1 MCSVAAAMLTEPTR
15 PRLFERIHASTRAPI
30 IGLILV
36 SLLSLGARAY
46 KLDEPCQ
53 SPCNTANEHTMIFDE
68 AYYVNAARVIVGIHP
83 PKGDHY
89 SASPLGTDPN
99 AEHPQGAK
107 LIVAAAIELFGDGPF
122 AWRLPSL
129 IFGSL
134 ALLGMFVLVR
144 SAGGGRWSALGA
156 ATLLATDN
164 LLLVHGRIFTLDIYV
179 VTMMIWGVAFYLQDR
194 PVLAGVVLAVG
205 FCFKLVGPYAL
216 GTLGLLE
223 LARVFVRWRDPDSP
237 PGWSLRGAIGRF
249 VPTVFTSVGV
259 CVGLLAI
266 MGLIAT
272 PYADAEATL
281 LNGGPFQHIAHMFS
295 YAAQQVSPTGPQGI
309 ASYPWAWLLDLKGI
323 LYLRINPS
331 LPGQDFHAI
340 HPVVAFWGMPSP
352 VIMAPGHAGPG
363 LLSVALCAPPASRPV
378 RGGPAAGDAGCDV
391 VHRHVDAVR
400 RPQPGRPTHELHLL
414 HGDRDAR
421 DLRRGHLRGRAGLA
435 AGPHVAAGGH
445 RRLGIRRS
453 GGGGAH
459 VSVRGGVLSAPAA
472 DGAPRQAAKISPATS
487 SAVRAVRSIT
497 VTPASLRIQVSWR
510 RA

>member
-15 PRLFERIHASTRAPI
+15 PRLLERIHASTRAPI

-83 PKGDHY
+83 PQGDHY

-194 PVLAGVVLAVG
+194 PVLAGVVLAIG

-216 GTLGLLE
+216 GTLALLE
-223 LARVFVRWRDPDSP
+223 LARVFVRSARPRQPARMGPAGRDRPLRAD
-237 PGWSLRGAIGRF
+237 GVHQRRGVRGAAGDH
-249 VPTVFTSVGV
+249 G
-259 CVGLLAI
+259 
-266 MGLIAT
+266 
-272 PYADAEATL
+272 ADRDALRRRRGHAASPAARL
-281 LNGGPFQHIAHMFS
+281 QHIAHMFS
-295 YAAQQVSPTGPQGI
+295 YAAQQVSPSGPQGI
-309 ASYPWAWLLDLKGI
+309 ASYPWQWLLDLKGI

-340 HPVVAFWGMPSP
+340 HPVAAFWGMPSP
-352 VIMAPGHAGPG
+352 VIMALGMPALVFCAYRASCAGG
-363 LLSVALCAPPASRPV
+363 VPASP
-378 RGGPAAGDAGCDV
+378 
-391 VHRHVDAVR
+391 R
-400 RPQPGRPTHELHLL
+400 R
-414 HGDRDAR
+414 
-421 DLRRGHLRGRAGLA
+421 
-435 AGPHVAAGGH
+435 
-445 RRLGIRRS
+445 
-453 GGGGAH
+453 
-459 VSVRGGVLSAPAA
+459 
-472 DGAPRQAAKISPATS
+472 TS
-487 SAVRAVRSIT
+487 S
-497 VTPASLRIQVSWR
+497 WR
-510 RA
+510 CWR

>member
-107 LIVAAAIELFGDGPF
+107 LIIAAAIELFGDGPF
-122 AWRLPSL
+122 AWRLASL

-179 VTMMIWGVAFYLQDR
+179 VAMMIWGVAFYLQDR

-237 PGWSLRGAIGRF
+237 PAWSLRGAIGRF

-352 VIMAPGHAGPG
+352 VIMALGMPALVFCLWRFVRRRRPGQSAEDQQLAILAVTWFIGTWTPFAV
-363 LLSVALCAPPASRPV
+363 LSVVDQRTSYIYYMVIVMPGIYVAATYAAALGWRL
-378 RGGPAAGDAGCDV
+378 
-391 VHRHVDAVR
+391 
-400 RPQPGRPTHELHLL
+400 GRTW
-414 HGDRDAR
+414 
-421 DLRRGHLRGRAGLA
+421 LRGVIGVWAFGVL
-435 AGPHVAAGGH
+435 VAA
-445 RRLGIRRS
+445 
-453 GGGGAH
+453 
-459 VSVRGGVLSAPAA
+459 VLMYPFV
-472 DGAPRQAAKISPATS
+472 
-487 SAVRAVRSIT
+487 AVF
-497 VTPASLRIQVSWR
+497 
-510 RA
+510 